1 MSKPRPHEPGKA
13 VSKTILIVDD
23 EPRIRELGEVALGR
37 HPAFEALVAK
47 DGPSAIELC
56 RSAHPD
62 LVFLDIM
69 MPGMDGYD
77 VCRALKG
84 DPATAAIKIV
94 VLTAF
99 AQHATMQQAL
109 AAGADDYMTKPF
121 RPAQLVEKALALL
134 GV

>member
-1 MSKPRPHEPGKA
+1 MSKTNSRAPGSTA
-13 VSKTILIVDD
+13 SKTVLIVDD
-23 EPRIRELGEVALGR
+23 EARIRELGEVALGR
-37 HPAFEALVAK
+37 HPSFEAIVAA

-84 DPATAAIKIV
+84 DPDTAAIKIV

-99 AQHATMQQAL
+99 AQHATMQAAL

-121 RPAQLVEKALALL
+121 RPAQLVEKAVALL

>member
-1 MSKPRPHEPGKA
+1 MSKK
-13 VSKTILIVDD
+13 VLVVDD
-23 EPRIRELGEVALGR
+23 EARIRELGEVALGR
-37 HPAFEALVAK
+37 QPALEAIVAA

-77 VCRALKG
+77 VCRTLKA
-84 DPATAAIKIV
+84 DPATAGIKIV

-99 AQHATMQQAL
+99 AQQATMQQAF

>member
-1 MSKPRPHEPGKA
+1 MSKK
-13 VSKTILIVDD
+13 VLVVDD
-23 EPRIRELGEVALGR
+23 EERVRELGELALSR
-37 HPAFEALVAK
+37 HPALEALVAA

-77 VCRALKG
+77 VCRALKQ
-84 DPATAAIKIV
+84 DPATADIKVV

-99 AQHATMQQAL
+99 AQHSTMQQAL
-109 AAGADDYMTKPF
+109 AAGADGYMTKPF
-121 RPAQLVEKALALL
+121 RPAQLVAKAVELL
-134 GV
+134 NV

>member
-1 MSKPRPHEPGKA
+1 MSKK
-13 VSKTILIVDD
+13 VLVVDD
-23 EPRIRELGEVALGR
+23 EARIRELAEVALGR
-37 HPAFEALVAK
+37 HPALEAIVAA
-47 DGPSAIELC
+47 DGPSAIEIC

-69 MPGMDGYD
+69 MPGMDGYE
-77 VCRALKG
+77 VCRVLKA
-84 DPATAAIKIV
+84 DPATASIKIV

-99 AQHATMQQAL
+99 AQQATMQQAL

>member
-1 MSKPRPHEPGKA
+1 MSAGVLVVDAQPLNVKVLEAKLSSEYYEVISATDGASALAAMREEKPD
-13 VSKTILIVDD
+13 IV
-23 EPRIRELGEVALGR
+23 L
-37 HPAFEALVAK
+37 
-47 DGPSAIELC
+47 
-56 RSAHPD
+56 
-62 LVFLDIM
+62 LDIM

-77 VCRALKG
+77 VCRTLKA
-84 DPATAAIKIV
+84 DPATAGIKIV

-99 AQHATMQQAL
+99 AQQATMQQAF

>member
-1 MSKPRPHEPGKA
+1 MSKK
-13 VSKTILIVDD
+13 VLVVDD
-23 EPRIRELGEVALGR
+23 EPRIRELGEAALGR
-37 HPAFEALVAK
+37 HPELEAFVAA
-47 DGPSAIELC
+47 DGPSAIEIC

-69 MPGMDGYD
+69 MPGMDGFD
-77 VCRALKG
+77 VCRTLKG
-84 DPATAAIKIV
+84 DPATANIKIV

>member
-1 MSKPRPHEPGKA
+1 M
-13 VSKTILIVDD
+13 
-23 EPRIRELGEVALGR
+23 ALGR
-37 HPAFEALVAK
+37 HPALEAIVAA

-77 VCRALKG
+77 VCRTLKA
-84 DPATAAIKIV
+84 DPATADIKIV

-99 AQHATMQQAL
+99 AQQATMQQAL